1 MERNA
6 VENARIRNGTKYAL
20 IATAVLVCVLGIGAV
35 VVNQLAPDEHVLA
48 GERLVPVMVYRPV
61 FLAGLSLGVA
71 ATLLAAVV
79 ATVLGSRPAWQV
91 AGTTFS
97 FGLAGVA
104 VLMVLASIIPEW
116 GSLGSQ
122 SIARVK
128 SKEVRTDK
136 TFALAVMFDRGR
148 WELTPQARQVL
159 KDNVAVFEPCAVGE
173 ISIRGYASRRP
184 FRVTLPADPP
194 CDSDCRNNGL
204 ANSRALAVHAY
215 LKTLGINAV
224 DPVPW
229 TDHDDMLSTAR
240 IMDVNADGSLLPEK
254 ERLNQRAEVYW
265 REARCP
271 ADGSGQITRKAE

>member
-1 MERNA
+1 MEHNA
-6 VENARIRNGTKYAL
+6 VEDAKVRNGIKYAL
-20 IATAVLVCVLGIGAV
+20 IATAVLVGVLGIGAV
-35 VVNQLAPDEHVLA
+35 VVNNLAPDEQVLA

-61 FLAGLSLGVA
+61 FLAGLSLGIT
-71 ATLLAAVV
+71 ATLLAAVF

-91 AGTTFS
+91 AGATLS
-97 FGLAGVA
+97 FGLAAVA
-104 VLMVLASIIPEW
+104 GLMVLASIVPEW

-128 SKEVRTDK
+128 STEVRTDK

-148 WELTPQARQVL
+148 SELTPHARQTL
-159 KDNVAVFEPCAVGE
+159 KDSIGVFESCAISE

-184 FRVTLPADPP
+184 FRKTLSTDPP

-204 ANSRALAVHAY
+204 ANSRAIAVHAY
-215 LKTLGINAV
+215 LKSLGVNAL

-229 TDHDDMLSTAR
+229 TDHDDMMSTAR
-240 IMDVNADGSLLPEK
+240 IVDVSPEGGLLPEK

-265 REARCP
+265 REGRC
-271 ADGSGQITRKAE
+271 AFEGGSQATRKTE